1 MKKFNYEDLKR
12 EFNYGD
18 LCGLDYL
25 TDTIME
31 EIKNKL
37 DSFITKQEDYI
48 LALFNATKE
57 MNWVNQMYE
66 TEINVKAQDKASD
79 LYFETR
85 NLFLEELFNYL
96 GIKKEIEDLWN

>member
-1 MKKFNYEDLKR
+1 MRKFNYEDFKY
-12 EFNYGD
+12 EFNCGD

-25 TDTIME
+25 TDTIMG
-31 EIKNKL
+31 EIREKIDFSL
-37 DSFITKQEDYI
+37 TKQEDYI
-48 LALFNATKE
+48 LALFSATKT

-85 NLFLEELFNYL
+85 NLFLEELFDYL
-96 GIKKEIEDLWN
+96 GIKEKLEDLWN